1 MARQRS
7 VETRSS
13 RQKDFIKAAA
23 RLFSARGY
31 HAVGINE
38 IGAELG
44 LSGPAIYNHYSSK
57 EALLVAVMDD
67 AITSHLESTR
77 DLVSSLS
84 DPRETLA
91 ALIDHHL
98 AWVFDQCENIVT
110 WRTEF
115 RNLPEADSQ
124 RLRYLQRLYDDEWVR
139 TLAKLRPELDGAVI
153 RAMCNGAIA
162 LLQLPTEPG
171 LRDPRM
177 RPLYSGLPREELAP
191 LLAKMAADALLG
203 GAPAAPTKSRSRNG
217 LKSGAAH

>member
-1 MARQRS
+1 MARQRN

-23 RLFSARGY
+23 RLFAVRGY

-67 AITSHLESTR
+67 AITSHLESAR

-91 ALIDHHL
+91 ALIDHHI
-98 AWVFDQCENIVT
+98 AFVFEQYENIVT

-115 RNLPEADSQ
+115 RNLPEAESQ
-124 RLRYLQRLYDDEWVR
+124 RLSYLQRLYDDEWVR
-139 TLAKLRPELDGAVI
+139 TVAKLRPEMNDGAV
-153 RAMCNGAIA
+153 RAMCSAAIA
-162 LLQLPTEPG
+162 LLQSPTEPCTT
-171 LRDPRM
+171 DPRR
-177 RPLYSGLPREELAP
+177 RPFFTALPHEELGP

-203 GAPAAPTKSRSRNG
+203 ATPAAPITSGSRA
-217 LKSGAAH
+217 GAAH

>member
-1 MARQRS
+1 MARQQN
-7 VETRSS
+7 VETRSP
-13 RQKDFIKAAA
+13 RQKEFIKAAA

-67 AITSHLESTR
+67 AITSQLESTR

-84 DPRETLA
+84 DPHDTLA
-91 ALIDHHL
+91 AIIDHHL
-98 AWVFDQCENIVT
+98 AFAFDQYDNITT
-110 WRTEF
+110 WHTEF

-139 TLAKLRPELDGAVI
+139 TVAKLRPELSNDAI
-153 RAMCNGAIA
+153 RAMCTGAIA
-162 LLQLPTEPG
+162 LLQSAAEFH
-171 LRDPRM
+171 
-177 RPLYSGLPREELAP
+177 SALPREELVP
-191 LLAKMAADALLG
+191 LLAKMASDALLG
-203 GAPAAPTKSRSRNG
+203 GAPKSPKNSSSRNG
-217 LKSGAAH
+217 AAQ

>member
-1 MARQRS
+1 MARQQN
-7 VETRSS
+7 VETRSP
-13 RQKDFIKAAA
+13 RQKEFIKAAA

-67 AITSHLESTR
+67 AITSQLESTR

-84 DPRETLA
+84 DPHETLA
-91 ALIDHHL
+91 AIIDHHI
-98 AWVFDQCENIVT
+98 AFAFDQYENITT

-115 RNLPEADSQ
+115 RNLPEADGQ

-139 TLAKLRPELDGAVI
+139 TVAKLRPDLGNDAI
-153 RAMCNGAIA
+153 RAMCTAAIA
-162 LLQLPTEPG
+162 LIQSPTEFH
-171 LRDPRM
+171 
-177 RPLYSGLPREELAP
+177 SALPRHELAP
-191 LLAKMAADALLG
+191 LLAKMASDALLG
-203 GAPAAPTKSRSRNG
+203 GAPKSPKNSSSRNG
-217 LKSGAAH
+217 AAQ